1 MAKSYEVIKP
11 NYEKSPVDVINDQV
25 EVIEN
30 PPQWS
35 DLQDFIAEATEEVI
49 AQMKSRNPDKV
60 FDESELAQNALN
72 IVRKHVQDQLKVTSV
87 TVLDAKECKERIA

>member
-60 FDESELAQNALN
+60 FDESELKKKCAQHCTKTCSRS
-72 IVRKHVQDQLKVTSV
+72 IKGDKCDSFGCQGV
-87 TVLDAKECKERIA
+87 